1 MTKFRRIAI
10 ALALLAVILASMY
23 VTRRN
28 DMVTK
33 RETIRAAWAQVN
45 VVIERRADLIPNLV
59 NTVEGYA
66 AHEQTVFDSV
76 TRAREALIAA
86 RTPQDRVAANSQLD
100 GALGRLLMVAEAYPN
115 LKANENFLE
124 LQDQLEGTENR
135 IAVERRRYDEAV
147 RAYNTYIGLFPN
159 NLVASL
165 AGFPREND
173 YFSAAPTAQAVP
185 KVEFPPAQQ

>member
-1 MTKFRRIAI
+1 MGKAWRILI
-10 ALALLAVILASMY
+10 VLGIIVVVLSSMY

-28 DMVTK
+28 EMVTK
-33 RETIRAAWAQVN
+33 REAVRAAWAQVD

-59 NTVEGYA
+59 NTVKGYA

-76 TRAREALIAA
+76 TRAREALIGAS
-86 RTPQDRVAANSQLD
+86 TPAGRVAANSQLD

-135 IAVERRRYDEAV
+135 IAIERRRYDEAV

-159 NLVASL
+159 NLVAAL
-165 AGFPREND
+165 AGFQRENN
-173 YFSAAPTAQAVP
+173 YFAAVGTARAVP
-185 KVEFPPAQQ
+185 KVEFPAAKP

>member
-1 MTKFRRIAI
+1 MRKVWRILI
-10 ALALLAVILASMY
+10 ALGIIVIIVVSMY

-28 DMVTK
+28 DMVTQH
-33 RETIRAAWAQVN
+33 EAVRAAWAQVD

-76 TRAREALIAA
+76 TRAREALIGA
-86 RTPQDRVAANSQLD
+86 RTPAGRVAANSQLD

-147 RAYNTYIGLFPN
+147 RSYNTYIGLFPN
-159 NLVASL
+159 NLVAAM
-165 AGFPREND
+165 AGFQRENN
-173 YFSAAPTAQAVP
+173 YFAAVGAARAVP
-185 KVEFPPAQQ
+185 QVEFPAAKP

>member
-1 MTKFRRIAI
+1 MSKGWRILI
-10 ALALLAVILASMY
+10 GLGIIVVLLSSMY

-28 DMVTK
+28 EMVK
-33 RETIRAAWAQVN
+33 KHEAVRAAWAQVD
-45 VVIERRADLIPNLV
+45 VVIQRRADLIPNLV

-86 RTPQDRVAANSQLD
+86 RTPTDRVAANSQLD

-147 RAYNTYIGLFPN
+147 RSYNTYIGLFPN
-159 NLVASL
+159 NLVAAMS
-165 AGFPREND
+165 GFRRENN
-173 YFSAAPTAQAVP
+173 YFAAVGAARAVP
-185 KVEFPPAQQ
+185 KVEFPPAKP

>member
-1 MTKFRRIAI
+1 MRKVWRILI
-10 ALALLAVILASMY
+10 ALGIIVIIVVSMY

-28 DMVTK
+28 DMVTQHAAV
-33 RETIRAAWAQVN
+33 RAAWAQVD

-76 TRAREALIAA
+76 TRAREALIGA
-86 RTPQDRVAANSQLD
+86 RTPAGRVAANSQLD

-147 RAYNTYIGLFPN
+147 RSYNTYIGLFPN
-159 NLVASL
+159 NLVAAM
-165 AGFPREND
+165 AGFQRENN
-173 YFSAAPTAQAVP
+173 YFAAVGAARAVP
-185 KVEFPPAQQ
+185 QVEFPAAKP